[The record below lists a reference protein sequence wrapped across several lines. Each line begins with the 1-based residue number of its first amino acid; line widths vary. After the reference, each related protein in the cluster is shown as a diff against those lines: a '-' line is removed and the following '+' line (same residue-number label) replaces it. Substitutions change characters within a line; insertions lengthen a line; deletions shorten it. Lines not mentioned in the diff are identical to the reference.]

1 MLRHGCGKSK
11 TRSSDVALCN
21 SRRSSDQ
28 AREASRS
35 QHKSVAAD
43 QNRPKIR
50 NSMPPNPR
58 TDPNHGDARKPH
70 DGSDLFFRTSSNLTP
85 PSSPSNASVSR
96 TVSRPLVRAY
106 SLNSTGSIMCIPT
119 LSESLH
125 AAYGD
130 RSRSRSAHGGPVG
143 RRKCHSDS
151 DIETGRAAGV
161 RFNRVEIREYNRAV
175 GE

>member
-1 MLRHGCGKSK
+1 MI
-11 TRSSDVALCN
+11 RSGTN
-21 SRRSSDQ
+21 RR
-28 AREASRS
+28 RP
-35 QHKSVAAD
+35 D
-43 QNRPKIR
+43 QNRTKIR
-50 NSMPPNPR
+50 NSMPPDPR
-58 TDPNHGDARKPH
+58 TDPNHGDVRRPH

-85 PSSPSNASVSR
+85 PSSPSNASGSR
-96 TVSRPLVRAY
+96 TISRPLVRAY
-106 SLNSTGSIMCIPT
+106 SLNSTGSIMRIPT

-151 DIETGRAAGV
+151 DIETARAGGV